1 MPNAMSNAMPKAN
14 PNGTAKRRAIVIVC
28 DSLGVGELPDAK
40 DFGDEGSNTLGHVLR
55 DERPVLPTL
64 TRLGLLHTLPEPASS
79 DRPQSAYGRMNEVSA
94 GKDTTTG
101 HWEMM
106 GLVVTDP
113 FRTYPDG
120 FPADVIAEYER
131 RIGRRTLGNKP
142 ASGTVIL
149 DELGEEHMRT
159 GSPIVYTSGDSVFQI
174 AAHED
179 VIPVEELW
187 RISAVARELMR
198 GEHNIGRIIARPFLG
213 SGAGHFKRTANRK
226 DFSVK
231 PTGETVVERAHKNG
245 KRVIGLG
252 KIADIFDRVG
262 IDEEI
267 RTESNSDGMRKTI
280 DLIRE
285 SDADFIFTNLVD
297 FDSKYGHRNDAPGYA
312 RALESF
318 DAELAGLLGEL
329 RADDLLFITADH
341 GCDPTDVSTDHTRE
355 YVPLLVAGPGI
366 GQRELGTRDTF
377 ADLGATIADYLGLEP
392 DGIPGTSVLPEL
404 GR

>member
-1 MPNAMSNAMPKAN
+1 MK
-14 PNGTAKRRAIVIVC
+14 RAIVIVC
-28 DSLGVGELPDAK
+28 DSLGVGELPDAA
-40 DFGDEGSNTLGHVLR
+40 DFGDEGSNTLGHIL
-55 DERPVLPTL
+55 EAHHPSLPTL
-64 TRLGLLHTLPEPASS
+64 TRLGLLHTLPQPGAS
-79 DRPQSAYGRMNEVSA
+79 DAPTSAYGRMKEISS
-94 GKDTTTG
+94 GKDTVTG

-106 GLVVTDP
+106 GLVVADP

-120 FPADVIAEYER
+120 FPSEVIEEYER

-159 GSPIVYTSGDSVFQI
+159 GRPIVYTSADSVFQV
-174 AAHED
+174 AAHEE
-179 VIPVEELW
+179 VLPIEELW
-187 RISAVARELMR
+187 RICEIARELMR

-213 SGAGHFKRTANRK
+213 TGKGHFKRTANRK

-231 PTGETVVERAHKNG
+231 PTGETVVERAHKAG
-245 KRVIGLG
+245 HRVVGLG

-280 DLIRE
+280 DLIRQ

-312 RALESF
+312 RALETF
-318 DAELAGLLGEL
+318 DGELAGLLDAL
-329 RADDLLFITADH
+329 RPDDLLFITADH
-341 GCDPTDVSTDHTRE
+341 GCDPTDISTDHTRE
-355 YVPLLVAGPGI
+355 YVPLLIAGPRI
-366 GQRELGTRDTF
+366 ARLRSLGTRSTF
-377 ADLGATIADYLGLEP
+377 ADLGATICDYLGI
-392 DGIPGTSVLPEL
+392 DRKSV
-404 GR
+404 

>member
-1 MPNAMSNAMPKAN
+1 MRS
-14 PNGTAKRRAIVIVC
+14 IVIVC

-40 DFGDEGSNTLGHVLR
+40 DFGDEGSNTLGHVLQA
-55 DERPVLPTL
+55 ENPSLPTL
-64 TRLGLLHTLPEPASS
+64 ARLGLLHTLPEPAT
-79 DRPQSAYGRMNEVSA
+79 RETPQSAFGRMAEVSA

-106 GLVVTDP
+106 GLVVKDP
-113 FRTYPDG
+113 FRTYPHG
-120 FPADVIAEYER
+120 FPPEVIAEYEK
-131 RIGRRTLGNKP
+131 RIGRKVLGNKP

-159 GSPIVYTSGDSVFQI
+159 GAPIVYTSADSVFQV

-179 VIPVEELW
+179 VIPIEELW
-187 RISAVARELMR
+187 RICAVARELMR

-213 SGAGHFKRTANRK
+213 PAKGAFKRTANRK

-231 PTGETVVERAHKNG
+231 PTGETVVERASKNG
-245 KRVIGLG
+245 KRVVGLG
-252 KIADIFDRVG
+252 KIADIFDRIG

-285 SDADFIFTNLVD
+285 SNADFIFTNLVD

-312 RALESF
+312 KALETF
-318 DAELAGLLGEL
+318 DQELAGLLQTM

-355 YVPLLVAGPGI
+355 YVPMLVAGPAI
-366 GQRELGTRDTF
+366 TEQKPLGTRTTF
-377 ADLGATIADYLGLEP
+377 ADLGATISDYLGLRH
-392 DGIPGTSVLPEL
+392 DDMPGTSALGEL
-404 GR
+404 GVKK

>member
-1 MPNAMSNAMPKAN
+1 VEKVKSGDLTPL
-14 PNGTAKRRAIVIVC
+14 KRVIVLVC
-28 DSLGVGELPDAK
+28 DSLGVGELPDARE
-40 DFGDEGSNTLGHVLR
+40 FGDEGSNTLGHVLR
-55 DERPVLPTL
+55 DQNPKLPTL
-64 TRLGLLHTLPEPASS
+64 ATLGLLHTLPTPATQEN
-79 DRPQSAYGRMNEVSA
+79 PQSAYARMAEVSA

-106 GLVVTDP
+106 GLVVKDP
-113 FRTYPDG
+113 FRTYPHG
-120 FPADVIAEYER
+120 FPREVIAEYEK
-131 RIGRRTLGNKP
+131 RIGCKTLGNKA

-159 GSPIVYTSGDSVFQI
+159 GAPIVYTSADSVFQV
-174 AAHED
+174 AAHES
-179 VIPVEELW
+179 VVPVEELW
-187 RISAVARELMR
+187 RICAVARELMR

-213 SGAGHFKRTANRK
+213 TGKGQFKRTANRK

-231 PTGETVVERAHKNG
+231 PTGETAVERAFKAG
-245 KRVIGLG
+245 KQVVGLG

-262 IDEEI
+262 ISREI

-318 DAELAGLLGEL
+318 DGEL
-329 RADDLLFITADH
+329 RALVDSMRPDDLLFITADH

-355 YVPLLVAGPGI
+355 YVPLLVAGPRI
-366 GQRELGTRDTF
+366 RAGQSLGTRATF
-377 ADLGATIADYLGLEP
+377 ADLGASICEYLGLSRA
-392 DGIPGTSVLPEL
+392 GLPGKSVLPEL
-404 GR
+404 AI

>member
-1 MPNAMSNAMPKAN
+1 MS
-14 PNGTAKRRAIVIVC
+14 KRRVITIVC

-40 DFGDEGSNTLGHVLR
+40 EFGDEGSNTLGHILR
-55 DERPVLPTL
+55 DRAPKLPTL
-64 TRLGLLHTLPEPASS
+64 AKLGLLHTLPTPATS
-79 DRPQSAYGRMNEVSA
+79 DAPVSAYGRMNEVSA

-113 FRTYPDG
+113 FRTYPNG

-131 RIGRRTLGNKP
+131 RIGRKTLGNKP

-159 GSPIVYTSGDSVFQI
+159 GKPIVYTSADSVFQV

-179 VIPVEELW
+179 VIPPDELW
-187 RISAVARELMR
+187 RICAIARELMR
-198 GEHNIGRIIARPFLG
+198 GEHNIGRIIARPFIG
-213 SGAGHFKRTANRK
+213 SGKGHFKRTANRK
-226 DFSVK
+226 DFSVR
-231 PTGETVVERAHKNG
+231 PTGETVVERAHNAG
-245 KRVIGLG
+245 KRVVGLG

-280 DLIRE
+280 DLIRD

-297 FDSKYGHRNDAPGYA
+297 FDSKYGHRNDVVGYA
-312 RALESF
+312 NALETF
-318 DAELAGLLGEL
+318 DGELAELLTHM

-355 YVPLLVAGPGI
+355 YVPLLIAGPSI
-366 GQRELGTRDTF
+366 TRETPLGTRDTF
-377 ADLGATIADYLGLEP
+377 ADLGATICDYLGLP
-392 DGIPGTSVLPEL
+392 SNDLPGKSALPEL
-404 GR
+404 SR